1 MGCQCIQNNDNMEID
16 DQMTSKE
23 NSEKDIKD
31 IEDENNNNS
40 PKNDDLFNLRNQ
52 GWQVGNTNN
61 ENEENDQKRNSDEYL
76 SRNTKYADYP
86 IKMLEIINKIRADPK
101 SYAEVIEDSI
111 QNIIEVQNNA
121 NDSPKIIY
129 KKKVKVALAKGEPA
143 FTEAAEYL
151 RTLKPLPP
159 LELKNEI
166 CISIPENEEKIKDST
181 YLKEQIRILREK
193 TNVDVFFNDLIYKLI

>member
-1 MGCQCIQNNDNMEID
+1 M
-16 DQMTSKE
+16 
-23 NSEKDIKD
+23 
-31 IEDENNNNS
+31 
-40 PKNDDLFNLRNQ
+40 LNL
-52 GWQVGNTNN
+52 
-61 ENEENDQKRNSDEYL
+61 
-76 SRNTKYADYP
+76 
-86 IKMLEIINKIRADPK
+86 INYIRANPVAFADT
-101 SYAEVIEDSI
+101 IEDSI

-193 TNVDVFFNDLIYKLI
+193 TNVDVFFKDLIKSFSFS

>member
-61 ENEENDQKRNSDEYL
+61 
-76 SRNTKYADYP
+76 
-86 IKMLEIINKIRADPK
+86 
-101 SYAEVIEDSI
+101 
-111 QNIIEVQNNA
+111 
-121 NDSPKIIY
+121 
-129 KKKVKVALAKGEPA
+129 
-143 FTEAAEYL
+143 
-151 RTLKPLPP
+151 
-159 LELKNEI
+159 
-166 CISIPENEEKIKDST
+166 
-181 YLKEQIRILREK
+181 
-193 TNVDVFFNDLIYKLI
+193 